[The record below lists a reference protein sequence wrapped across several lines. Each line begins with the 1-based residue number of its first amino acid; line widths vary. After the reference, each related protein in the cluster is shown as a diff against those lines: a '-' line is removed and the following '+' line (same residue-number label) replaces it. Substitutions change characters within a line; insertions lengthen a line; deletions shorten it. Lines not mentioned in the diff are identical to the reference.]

1 MGDVMSREYFA
12 KVWELYDRVPEQ
24 HIMEA
29 RRLIEMWLEDELEY
43 DKLLEGLRRLASK
56 QS

>member
-1 MGDVMSREYFA
+1 MSREYFA